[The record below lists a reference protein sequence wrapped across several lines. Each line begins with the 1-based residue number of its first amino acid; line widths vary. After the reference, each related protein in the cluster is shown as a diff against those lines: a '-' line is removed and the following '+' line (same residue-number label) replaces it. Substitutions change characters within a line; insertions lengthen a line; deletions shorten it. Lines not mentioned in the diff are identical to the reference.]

1 MNSTACEKDLSDLQ
15 TVILT
20 ERTALLTG
28 DLEQLGAL
36 ANRKE
41 HLIGRINAHPPA
53 TSARIEQIREALLRN
68 QTLLRQAMNGVRSI
82 SERLLDLRRVR
93 NSLGTYDSRG
103 NKAVSVS
110 GTPPSFEKRT

>member
-41 HLIGRINAHPPA
+41 HLIGRINVHPPA